1 MGRSSGR
8 ATGVAT
14 ARAVVSRATRAKDR
28 AGLSATEPLR
38 ERRGEGGAGERDSS
52 GGPAHRVYS
61 FVAPGAEAR
70 GGRRGR
76 GARAGRRDPSARGA
90 TPPRAPSEDPRGAR
104 VPTRAGIHPSV
115 RKCET
120 SSLSPRATHLR
131 ATFMPV
137 GAARAVT
144 LPPSLARGAVT
155 RETAAELMRAAM
167 FASRRRRASARWRV
181 RVPVT
186 ADAAVTPRHPRQ
198 RPASLLEKN
207 QDFDSGEIAPIR
219 QIRASDWSSAS

>member
-14 ARAVVSRATRAKDR
+14 ARAVVSRATRAVER

-61 FVAPGAEAR
+61 FVALGAEAR

-76 GARAGRRDPSARGA
+76 GARAGRQDPSARGA
-90 TPPRAPSEDPRGAR
+90 TPPRAPSEDVRER
-104 VPTRAGIHPSV
+104 RASRPAHPSV

-120 SSLSPRATHLR
+120 SSLSPTATHLR

-144 LPPSLARGAVT
+144 LPPSLARGAVR

-181 RVPVT
+181 RVSVT
-186 ADAAVTPRHPRQ
+186 ADAAVTPRHPRAA
-198 RPASLLEKN
+198 ASKPPGKN